1 MRRAFINRI
10 GRAVPAYDVHRKFVD
25 FAPRLLADERA
36 HRLFARMA
44 ERSQIE
50 HRYSCLAPSDDPDV
64 VDRDGFYARGAF
76 PDTAQ
81 RMARYDRDALPLAL
95 AAVGDLGLA
104 HHERSAITHLIVASC
119 TGFVAP
125 GLDLQLAREL
135 ALPSGV
141 ERTCVGFMGCYAALP
156 ALKLARHIVRSEPDA
171 RVLVVALELCTLH
184 LQESDNIDE
193 LLSFLLFADG
203 AAAALVTAEPVGI
216 EVLDFAATVLPDTE
230 RHITWK
236 VGARGFDMHL
246 SGQVPGAILKHL
258 PRTLPDLLPGTGRQD
273 IAVWAVHPG
282 GRTILD
288 AVDEG
293 LELAPEALTHSR
305 RILRDYGN
313 MSSGTILFVLRDIMD
328 AEARGPGC
336 AQGCAMAF
344 GPGVAIE
351 TMTFAVQ

>member
-10 GRAVPAYDVHRKFVD
+10 GRAVPAHDVHRKFVD

-36 HRLFARMA
+36 RRLFARMA
-44 ERSQIE
+44 DRSHIE
-50 HRYSCLAPSDDPDV
+50 HRYSCLAPSGEPDL
-64 VDRDGFYARGAF
+64 VDCEGFYARGAF
-76 PDTAQ
+76 PDTAR
-81 RMARYDRDALPLAL
+81 RMARYERDSLPLAL
-95 AAVGDLGLA
+95 AAVGDLRLGDG
-104 HHERSAITHLIVASC
+104 ERSAITHLVVASC

-125 GLDLQLAREL
+125 GLDLQLARAL
-135 ALPSGV
+135 ALSPGI

-184 LQESDNIDE
+184 LQESDIIDE

-203 AAAALVTAEPVGI
+203 AAAALVTAEPMGI
-216 EVLDFAATVLPDTE
+216 EVLDFAATLLPDTE

-236 VGARGFDMHL
+236 VGTQGFDMHL
-246 SGQVPGAILKHL
+246 SGQVPGAILHHL
-258 PRTLPDLLPGTGRQD
+258 PRALPDLLPGSGRQD
-273 IAVWAVHPG
+273 IAVWAIHPG

-293 LELAPEALTHSR
+293 LELAPEALVHSR

-328 AEARGPGC
+328 VEARGP
-336 AQGCAMAF
+336 GCAMAF
-344 GPGVAIE
+344 GPGVAVE
-351 TMTFAVQ
+351 TMTFTVQ